1 MSEHKTDNEL
11 IAEFMGVKHKQD
23 PFVKSKKLFWH
34 YKEAYSMSESLNFDT
49 SWDWLMPVVEK
60 IAKLNYGVSITTWPK
75 EWDAPIVGVQ
85 VMIHDNGDDGPV
97 IERHSEPEQMITS
110 IYKVVVEFIK
120 WYNENGK

>member
-11 IAEFMGVKHKQD
+11 IAEFMNDQKWFFNDAKRIAGDELVYLKYHK
-23 PFVKSKKLFWH
+23 
-34 YKEAYSMSESLNFDT
+34 

>member
-11 IAEFMGVKHKQD
+11 IAGFMGVQVYQTYAEMQAVPIDELTHWALPEQ
-23 PFVKSKKLFWH
+23 LE
-34 YKEAYSMSESLNFDT
+34 YDT
-49 SWDWLMPVVEK
+49 KWDWLMPVVEK